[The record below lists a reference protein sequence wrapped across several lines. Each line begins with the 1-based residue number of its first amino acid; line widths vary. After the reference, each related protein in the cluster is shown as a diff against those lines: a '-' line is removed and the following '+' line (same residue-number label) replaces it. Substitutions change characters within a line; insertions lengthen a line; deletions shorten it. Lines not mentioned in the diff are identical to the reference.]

1 MKINSIYGGMHTAA
15 NNVPDGENVKL
26 LLRHSIRHE
35 KPETDSPDGLLLTN
49 EGIEMSKY
57 FVLKQLQT
65 LHSDIKWNS

>member
-35 KPETDSPDGLLLTN
+35 KPETDSLRYN
-49 EGIEMSKY
+49 GIPLCARAVWRTML
-57 FVLKQLQT
+57 V
-65 LHSDIKWNS
+65 